1 MSQERFTIT
10 SPAYGSDGSSPQGKT
25 NGSGED
31 HVGATFLNDPLSVNS
46 TTNISN
52 SNADGAATPKL
63 YEYAITTGTMT
74 ATSTNGTV
82 ASVDSSAYAGSAITT
97 NAEAEAIERSN
108 MRFHNMLARLGET
121 EDIIRFEIDSETLPA
136 GTGVPTASS
145 TFTVTY
151 AKQPT
156 HPTATYTAGA
166 LAVKR
171 LAAEGISFDG
181 VATTQMRQIWKPNLT
196 VTASGTSGPDGTNTT
211 AVPQIGHRENITAP
225 VLDTD
230 VATLYG
236 KLGCTETIVNATH
249 SSP

>member
-10 SPAYGSDGSSPQGKT
+10 SPAYGSDGSSTQGKT

-31 HVGATFLNDPLSVNS
+31 HVGATFLNDPLTVNS

-82 ASVDSSAYAGSAITT
+82 ASADSSAYTSGNVNTDAK
-97 NAEAEAIERSN
+97 AEAVERSN

-121 EDIIRFEIDSETLPA
+121 EEIVRFEIDSETLPA

-156 HPTATYTAGA
+156 HPTATYTTGA

-171 LAAEGISFDG
+171 LAAEGISFNG
-181 VATTQMRQIWKPNLT
+181 VATTQMRHVYYPNKLSTGSVNKVYTARKDIT
-196 VTASGTSGPDGTNTT
+196 VP
-211 AVPQIGHRENITAP
+211 I
-225 VLDTD
+225 LDTD

-236 KLGCTETIVNATH
+236 KMGCTETIVNATH

>member
-10 SPAYGSDGSSPQGKT
+10 SPAYGSDGSSTQGKT
-25 NGSGED
+25 NGSGEN
-31 HVGATFLNDPLSVNS
+31 HAGATFLNDPLTVNS

-82 ASVDSSAYAGSAITT
+82 ASADSSAYTSGNISTDDK
-97 NAEAEAIERSN
+97 AEAIERSN

-121 EDIIRFEIDSETLPA
+121 EEIVRFEIDSETLPA
-136 GTGVPTASS
+136 ATGTPTASS

-156 HPTATYTAGA
+156 HPDSTYTAGA

-171 LAAEGISFDG
+171 LAAEGISFNG
-181 VATTQMRQIWKPNLT
+181 VSTSQLRHVYYPKK
-196 VTASGTSGPDGTNTT
+196 VTAGSVNKLYYQRKD
-211 AVPQIGHRENITAP
+211 ITCP
-225 VLDTD
+225 ILDTD

-236 KLGCTETIVNATH
+236 KMGCTETIINSTH
-249 SSP
+249 SHP

>member
-10 SPAYGSDGSSPQGKT
+10 SPAYGSDGSSTQGKT

-31 HVGATFLNDPLSVNS
+31 HVGATFLNDPLTVNS

-74 ATSTNGTV
+74 ASSTNGTV
-82 ASVDSSAYAGSAITT
+82 ASADSSAYTSGNISTDAK
-97 NAEAEAIERSN
+97 AEAIERSN

-121 EDIIRFEIDSETLPA
+121 EEIVRFEIDSETLPA
-136 GTGVPTASS
+136 GTGTPTASS

-156 HPTATYTAGA
+156 HPTATYTTGA

-171 LAAEGISFDG
+171 LAAEGISFSG
-181 VATTQMRQIWKPNLT
+181 VSTAQIRHVYYPAK
-196 VTASGTSGPDGTNTT
+196 TNSTHYYT
-211 AVPQIGHRENITAP
+211 RKDITCP
-225 VLDTD
+225 VLDTN

-236 KLGCTETIVNATH
+236 KMGCTETIVNATH

>member
-10 SPAYGSDGSSPQGKT
+10 SPAYGSDGSSTQGKT
-25 NGSGED
+25 NGSGEN
-31 HVGATFLNDPLSVNS
+31 HAGATFLNDPLTVNS

-63 YEYAITTGTMT
+63 YEYAITTGSMT
-74 ATSTNGTV
+74 ASSTNGTV
-82 ASVDSSAYAGSAITT
+82 ASADSSAYTSGNISTDAK
-97 NAEAEAIERSN
+97 AEAIERSN

-121 EDIIRFEIDSETLPA
+121 EEIVRFEIDSETLPA
-136 GTGVPTASS
+136 ATGTPTASS

-156 HPTATYTAGA
+156 HPESTYTPGA

-171 LAAEGISFDG
+171 LAAEGISFNG
-181 VATTQMRQIWKPNLT
+181 VSTTQTRHVYYPKKI
-196 VTASGTSGPDGTNTT
+196 TT
-211 AVPQIGHRENITAP
+211 GSVNKLYYQRKEITCP

-236 KLGCTETIVNATH
+236 KMGCTETIQNATH
-249 SSP
+249 SQP